1 VALRWLRQGAG
12 VDTAIRL
19 VANYALYAVA
29 LGALLTWLRVPRPEK
44 VPLAVAAVVA
54 VLLVAVGVKVAGI
67 VWTDPRP
74 FVVDHTAPL
83 IPHPADNGFPSDH
96 TALATAVAAVV
107 LLWHRR
113 AGALLLALAVLL
125 GAARVG
131 AHVHHWPDI
140 IAGFA
145 IGIVCAA
152 LARLVAQWAVPRFSR
167 ARAGQRRTV

>member
-1 VALRWLRQGAG
+1 M
-12 VDTAIRL
+12 DTAIRL
-19 VANYALYAVA
+19 VADYALYAVA
-29 LGALLTWLRVPRPEK
+29 LGGVLAWLRVPRADK
-44 VPLAVAAVVA
+44 APLAVAAVVA
-54 VLLVAVGVKVAGI
+54 VLLVAVGVKVAGM

-113 AGALLLALAVLL
+113 AGAALLVLAVLL

-140 IAGFA
+140 LAGLA
-145 IGIVCAA
+145 IGVVCAA
-152 LARLVAQWAVPRFSR
+152 LGRLAARWAVPWFSR
-167 ARAGQRRTV
+167 GRAAQRHTV

>member
-1 VALRWLRQGAG
+1 
-12 VDTAIRL
+12 VDTATRL
-19 VANYALYAVA
+19 VADYALYAVA
-29 LGALLTWLRVPRPEK
+29 LGAVLTWLRVPRTEK

-54 VLLVAVGVKVAGI
+54 VLLVSVGVKVAGM

-96 TALATAVAAVV
+96 TALATAVAALV

-113 AGALLLALAVLL
+113 AGAALLILAVLL

-145 IGIVCAA
+145 IGVVCAA
-152 LARLVAQWAVPRFSR
+152 LAWLVASWAVPWFSR
-167 ARAGQRRTV
+167 VRTARRRTV

>member
-1 VALRWLRQGAG
+1 

-29 LGALLTWLRVPRPEK
+29 LGAVLSWLRVPRVDK
-44 VPLAVAAVVA
+44 APLAVAAVVA
-54 VLLVAVGVKVAGI
+54 VLLVAVGVKIAGT

-74 FVVDHTAPL
+74 FVVDHTTPL

-113 AGALLLALAVLL
+113 AGAALLVVAALL
-125 GAARVG
+125 GAARVA

-140 IAGFA
+140 VAGFA
-145 IGIVCAA
+145 IGLGCGAVGW
-152 LARLVAQWAVPRFSR
+152 LVAGWAVPWFSR
-167 ARAGQRRTV
+167 VRAAQRRTV

>member
-1 VALRWLRQGAG
+1 
-12 VDTAIRL
+12 VDSAIRL
-19 VANYALYAVA
+19 VADYALYAVA
-29 LGALLTWLRVPRPEK
+29 LGAVLTWLRVPRTEK

-54 VLLVAVGVKVAGI
+54 VLLVAVGVKVAGM

-74 FVVDHTAPL
+74 FVVDHTTPL

-113 AGALLLALAVLL
+113 AGAALLVLAVLI

-140 IAGFA
+140 IAALG
-145 IGIVCAA
+145 IGVVCAGLGG
-152 LARLVAQWAVPRFSR
+152 LAARSAVPWVSR
-167 ARAGQRRTV
+167 VRTAQRPTV